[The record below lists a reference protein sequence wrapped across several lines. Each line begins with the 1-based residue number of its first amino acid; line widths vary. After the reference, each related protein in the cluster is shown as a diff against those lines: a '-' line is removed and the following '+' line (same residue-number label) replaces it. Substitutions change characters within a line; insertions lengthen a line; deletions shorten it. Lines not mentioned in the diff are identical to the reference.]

1 MAGALTAL
9 GLGGALLLAGLG
21 FGSPSLLVPGVAFVG
36 LAAAAAAW
44 VELAR
49 PRRLIRA
56 AAAERVVEGEPYRLR
71 LDAVGARLPP
81 PEASSSTRSS
91 NVRWRSAR
99 VGAGAIRPSF
109 GSRGRGRRRLSPSR
123 IELRDPLG
131 LYCRAIESDPPGDLL
146 VLPRIEPVIIAGR
159 GAGGAWPSLL
169 GGVEEGA
176 AASRLDARAIELE
189 VDGLRAY
196 RDGSPASRIHWPAVA
211 RTGELIER
219 RLIAGADA
227 APLVVLDATRPAGS
241 DALDAA
247 VRAAASLCVHLAG
260 RGGCGALLPGDRRPT
275 EVEPDL
281 RAWQHLHARFAVVE
295 AGGPLPVLSRAP
307 RSGSVFWVTA
317 QASPRVPA
325 RAARSDRRTGLPR
338 LAGGLRLAAGV
349 RGRRVCEGRPL
360 GAPLRS
366 RARAAA

>member
-9 GLGGALLLAGLG
+9 GLGAALLLAGLG

-81 PEASSSTRSS
+81 PGGELFDSVLERPLALGP
-91 NVRWRSAR
+91 RWR
-99 VGAGAIRPSF
+99 
-109 GSRGRGRRRLSPSR
+109 GSYSTELRLTGRGRRRLSPSR

-325 RAARSDRRTGLPR
+325 QLRGAIGGQGFLVSP
-338 LAGGLRLAAGV
+338 AGSGSRPVFAVG
-349 RGRRVCEGRPL
+349 GCEGRPL

>member
-1 MAGALTAL
+1 M
-9 GLGGALLLAGLG
+9 
-21 FGSPSLLVPGVAFVG
+21 
-36 LAAAAAAW
+36 
-44 VELAR
+44 
-49 PRRLIRA
+49 
-56 AAAERVVEGEPYRLR
+56 
-71 LDAVGARLPP
+71 
-81 PEASSSTRSS
+81 
-91 NVRWRSAR
+91 
-99 VGAGAIRPSF
+99 
-109 GSRGRGRRRLSPSR
+109 
-123 IELRDPLG
+123 
-131 LYCRAIESDPPGDLL
+131 
-146 VLPRIEPVIIAGR
+146 IIAGR

-227 APLVVLDATRPAGS
+227 GAIGGSRRDPAGRVGRRS
-241 DALDAA
+241 TPRSGRPPRCASISPG
-247 VRAAASLCVHLAG
+247 AAAAAPS
-260 RGGCGALLPGDRRPT
+260 LPGDRRPT

-325 RAARSDRRTGLPR
+325 QLRGAIGGQGFLVSP
-338 LAGGLRLAAGV
+338 AGSGSRPVFAVG
-349 RGRRVCEGRPL
+349 GCEGRPL